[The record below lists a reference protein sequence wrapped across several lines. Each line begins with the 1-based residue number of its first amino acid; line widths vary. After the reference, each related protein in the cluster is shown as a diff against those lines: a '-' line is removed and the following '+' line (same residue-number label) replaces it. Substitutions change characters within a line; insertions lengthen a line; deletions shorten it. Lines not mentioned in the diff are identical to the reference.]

1 MNRFLFFPRGQQ
13 IGIIVLLV
21 LIVAVVTLDVLLPR
35 LVSSSSHD
43 SESDSAFVA
52 QVAAFEQS
60 LRDKPKPVW
69 QSPFEARH
77 KEPKQ
82 TDFDTPTRLVPFDF
96 DPNTLDSAAF
106 VRMGFKP
113 YDVRRIMSF
122 RRKAKQFR
130 TPEFFVE
137 FCRLEPEEAEKLL
150 PYVHIAAAET
160 AKIDTT
166 AQQKPRKA
174 YVHMELNAADTAE
187 LQRMP
192 GIGSGRAKQIV
203 AYRNRLGGFA
213 HVGQLLE
220 INNFPQEVFDKI
232 APYLSVNQNFINK
245 IQINKASVE
254 RLKAHPYLNFYQAKA
269 IYELRRTQGTLHNID
284 ALKTLKD
291 RKEFDGYD
299 FDRLAPYLDFSEIKY
314 DYKRK

>member
-1 MNRFLFFPRGQQ
+1 MNRFLFFSRGQQ

-21 LIVAVVTLDVLLPR
+21 LIAAVVALDVLLPR
-35 LVSSSSHD
+35 LVAPHD
-43 SESDSAFVA
+43 DMHESDSAFVA

-82 TDFDTPTRLVPFDF
+82 TDFDTPTRLAPFDF
-96 DPNTLDSAAF
+96 DPNTLDSTEF

-122 RRKAKQFR
+122 RRKGKQFR
-130 TPEFFVE
+130 TAEFFVE

-150 PYVHIAAAET
+150 PHVLIAAVAP
-160 AKIDTT
+160 AKTDTT
-166 AQQKPRKA
+166 AQKPRKA
-174 YVHMELNAADTAE
+174 YVHIELNAADTTE

-203 AYRNRLGGFA
+203 GYRRQLGGFA

-232 APYLSVNQNFINK
+232 APYLSVNQTLIEK

-254 RLKAHPYLNFYQAKA
+254 RLKKHPYIDFYQAKA
-269 IYELRRTQGTLHNID
+269 IYELRRTRGTLHNID
-284 ALKTLKD
+284 ELKTLKE